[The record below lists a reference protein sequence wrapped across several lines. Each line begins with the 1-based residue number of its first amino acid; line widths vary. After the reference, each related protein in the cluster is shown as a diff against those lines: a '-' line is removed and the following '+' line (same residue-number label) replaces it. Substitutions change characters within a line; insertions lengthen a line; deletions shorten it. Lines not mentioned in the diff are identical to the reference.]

1 MVAAYRLHTPESFHR
16 WRKRAKYLKHQ
27 MEILTPLW
35 PEVMIGMTLTLDRI
49 AEILGQ
55 DRDLAELLETLANRP
70 DICPNPLERSLMSA
84 LAEQRRS
91 DLQTA
96 ARILGRRIYA
106 EKPESFSTRVASY
119 WESMELARTTTL
131 VSIPA

>member
-1 MVAAYRLHTPESFHR
+1 
-16 WRKRAKYLKHQ
+16 
-27 MEILTPLW
+27 
-35 PEVMIGMTLTLDRI
+35 
-49 AEILGQ
+49 
-55 DRDLAELLETLANRP
+55 
-70 DICPNPLERSLMSA
+70 MSA

-131 VSIPA
+131 ASIPA